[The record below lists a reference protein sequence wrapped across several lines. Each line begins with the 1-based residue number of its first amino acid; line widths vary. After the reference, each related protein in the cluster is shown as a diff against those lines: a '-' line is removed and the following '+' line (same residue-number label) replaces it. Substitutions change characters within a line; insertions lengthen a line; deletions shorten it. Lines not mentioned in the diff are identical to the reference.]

1 MSEIV
6 NQCCCSKDTEVQKPV
21 CCSGKKAGQPWITG
35 YINTK
40 AGEIPVIET
49 VLSPSDL
56 LGLVKMRIGA
66 GRSSYRIEPGLYAA
80 GKPDENSPVLVTA
93 NYKMTFDLLRRELS
107 GRNLWIMVLDT
118 KGINVWC
125 AAGKGTFGTDELL
138 KRIEVTEL
146 ANIVSHRELV
156 LPQLGAPGV
165 SAHEVKKK
173 SGFMVIY
180 GPVRANDIPVFLDS
194 DMKVSAE
201 MRKVRFNLIDR
212 LCMTPVE
219 ITGSVKITLI
229 ALVISLLTGG
239 LGKGGFSFP
248 GALSEGGKEFL
259 FYLAA
264 LMCGTIITPLLLPWI
279 PARAF
284 SVKGAITGILVLSGL
299 IQIFGDTSSPW
310 YGGFYFL
317 PWFLIIPAISSFFA
331 MNFTGSTTYTSL
343 SGVMKEVKIALPVQ
357 IFMTAAGLILL
368 IVSHFV

>member
-1 MSEIV
+1 MSEVV
-6 NQCCCSKDTEVQKPV
+6 NQCCCSKNTEVQKTA
-21 CCSGKKAGQPWITG
+21 CCSGKKVRQSWITG

-40 AGEIPVIET
+40 AGEIPVIQT

-56 LGLVKMRIGA
+56 MGLVRMRIGV
-66 GRSSYRIEPGLYAA
+66 GRSSYRIEPGLYAS

-107 GRNLWIMVLDT
+107 GKNLWIMVLDT

-125 AAGKGTFGTDELL
+125 AAGKGTFGTEELL
-138 KRIEVTEL
+138 KRINMTEL

-173 SGFMVIY
+173 SDFKVIY
-180 GPVRANDIPVFLDS
+180 GPVRAKDIPVFLDS
-194 DMKVSAE
+194 GMKVSPE
-201 MRKVRFNLIDR
+201 MRRVRFNLIDR

-229 ALVISLLTGG
+229 ALIISLLTGG

-259 FYLAA
+259 FYLSA
-264 LMCGTIITPLLLPWI
+264 LLCGTVITPILLPWI
-279 PARAF
+279 PSRAF
-284 SVKGAITGILVLSGL
+284 SIKGAITGIIVLSGL
-299 IQIFGDTSSPW
+299 IQIFRDTSSPW

-357 IFMTAAGLILL
+357 IFLTVTGLILL
-368 IVSHFV
+368 IISHFT